1 MTVRKL
7 VLAVLFISATL
18 GLSAQDAAAPAAGG
32 TYRSF
37 TPADQWELG
46 VDLGVPFVSGD
57 LDSKLGF
64 GGGLHVRKSLDHIFS
79 IRVNGLYAKTKNENT
94 APDQSAEMS
103 WISGSGQLVVALNN
117 LRFDKPN
124 RKVLVNVFAGLG
136 VNKFSTDYKNIPQ
149 ESDPNTPKSDTYD
162 SNLTGSFEV
171 GAGLGLRI
179 SPKFNIGLEYTII
192 SSMGEGADLL
202 DGSNNAGRSVT
213 TFRDYLHFPHL
224 SLNFNLGGMDKKTG
238 AKKSE
243 PLYWANPLAQVSD
256 AITALEARPVYDP
269 TDTDSDGIIDMID
282 QEKESPAGARV
293 DSKGVTLDSDMDKVL
308 DYKDKEPYS
317 PPGYPV
323 DANGIA
329 QVPRPLNEADVNRIV
344 DAKLANFKLPVQKGL
359 SDWFLPIINFDLN
372 SYDIKYS
379 EYEKLYQVAQV
390 LKNNSDVRIAVTG
403 NTDQSGPEKYNNVLS
418 YNRAKAAI
426 EFLVNQYGI
435 SRDRLVLD
443 WAGEANTLVPVKGA
457 TQLNRRAEF
466 RVAKAGEAD
475 KARPEGPEAGK
486 GRFMGNKASGY

>member
-1 MTVRKL
+1 MTVRNL
-7 VLAVLFISATL
+7 VLAVLFISATF
-18 GLSAQDAAAPAAGG
+18 GLSAQDAAAPAGG

-46 VDLGVPFVSGD
+46 IHAGLPFIQGD
-57 LDSKLGF
+57 LSSKIGF

-79 IRVNGLYAKTKNENT
+79 IRVNALYAQAKSEDTDVSLTRT
-94 APDQSAEMS
+94 ADMS
-103 WISGSGQLVVALNN
+103 WFSGSGQLVVTVNNFRFNKPYRKIAL
-117 LRFDKPN
+117 
-124 RKVLVNVFAGLG
+124 NVFAGLG
-136 VNKFSTDYKNIPQ
+136 ATKFTTDYENVVQ
-149 ESDPNTPKSDTYD
+149 ENGPSTGSYKSDLSGT
-162 SNLTGSFEV
+162 FEV
-171 GAGLGLRI
+171 GAGIGFRV
-179 SPKFNIGLEYTII
+179 SPKFNIGLEYTAT
-192 SSMGEGADLL
+192 SVFGEGADLL
-202 DGSNNAGRSVT
+202 DGSNNVGREVT
-213 TFRDYLHFPHL
+213 TFRDFLHYPHL
-224 SLNFNLGGMDKKTG
+224 TLNFNLGGTDKATG

-243 PLYWANPLAQVSD
+243 PLYWANPLSQVSD

-269 TDTDSDGIIDMID
+269 TDTDGDGIIDMID
-282 QEKESPAGARV
+282 QEKESKAGARV
-293 DSKGVTLDSDMDKVL
+293 DTKGVALDSDMDKVL
-308 DYKDKEPYS
+308 DYNDKEPYS

-323 DANGIA
+323 DANGVA
-329 QVPRPLNEADVNRIV
+329 QVPKPITEADVNRIV

-359 SDWFLPIINFDLN
+359 SDWFLPIINFDMN
-372 SYDIKYS
+372 SYNIDYS

-390 LKNNSDVRIAVTG
+390 LKNNTDVRIAVTG
-403 NTDQSGPEKYNNVLS
+403 NTDLSGSERHNNVLS

-443 WAGEANTLVPVKGA
+443 WAGETNALVPVKGA
-457 TQLNRRAEF
+457 TALNRRAEF